1 VIPILFA
8 AAALARDLPNYDAT
22 AKLRVA
28 ASAAHESKVHEVA
41 SCELRVANTSR
52 NAQLA
57 TRNLMIPTE
66 WYTQYGTPSFV
77 WLWGRQEIMASAL
90 DSADGAYVSET
101 HDTGRGAIITR
112 YRQRIDGID
121 VFRNELSVVTARDG
135 TPVAMSGHL
144 AAPALHA
151 ASNAAS
157 RWRLSADDAIARAL
171 ADYGDGTVTSSRTS
185 RIWFDLGTSLE
196 PAHSIELELAPDND
210 MYAYVISAADGR
222 LLFRKNLTEDATY
235 RVWADPAGQRRPLN
249 GPQGFAGNPH
259 PTGTND
265 GFQATLLDSALV
277 TLANGPISTAD
288 PWLAA
293 SATQTT
299 GNNVDAYAD
308 LLAPDGFSAGD
319 VRAIATAPGTFDHH
333 FDLQSQPDAG
343 ATQRMAAITQLFYD
357 VNFLHDWFY
366 DSGFNEAARNAQS
379 DNYGRG
385 GSGNDS
391 IRAEA
396 QDYSGRNNANMSTPS
411 DGGRPRMQMYVFDAI
426 AFRALDVD
434 APASIAG
441 RYGVGTAVFGQ
452 QAFTVS
458 GEVVTTTPADGCAP
472 VAGTLAGKIAF
483 INRGTCNF
491 AVKAANAKAAGALAV
506 IVGNV
511 AESPDPTSYVRMGCA
526 STTCTAAEAALIPAL
541 HVPLETAN
549 ALRAQLAAGALR
561 VTLRRDAGI
570 DRDGSIDNS
579 IVAHEWGHYLSNR
592 LIANSAGLTSPQSR
606 GMGEGWSDF
615 VALLLTTRA
624 EDTAIASNATFNGVF
639 PVATYVRS
647 GGANGPEPN
656 GGYYFGIR
664 RVPYSTDMTR
674 NPLTLRHITNGVP
687 VGGAPVAFG
696 VDGSSN
702 AEVHSTGEVWA
713 TMLWECYA
721 ALLRDTL
728 GDQPRLAFAEAQKRM
743 KDYLV
748 ASLKITPADPT
759 FLDARNALLAAA
771 FAADRTD
778 YLRFWQAFA
787 KRGAGT
793 RAVVAERFSTA
804 NTGVTEDFTLG
815 GDAAV
820 AGLVIDDSPSTCK
833 RNGALEGGE
842 DGLLV
847 VTVRNSGSARLSATT
862 ARVLTDD
869 PRLILDAGGMLAI
882 PPSDPGESV
891 TAALH
896 VSLAPG
902 TTPLAPMITII
913 LTDPDFAIAE
923 SAVFAS
929 RFRLNVHDEAK
940 RSAFDDFE
948 TPATAWS
955 APANARWTAVDL
967 SSTQRVWQAVE
978 RFVRTDASLTSPP
991 LAVATNEPF
1000 RIVFRHRH
1008 WFDATADANGNLI
1021 PLDGGVVEIS
1031 TDDGQSWSD
1040 VGAPGY
1046 SAAPIETGN
1055 SNPLEG
1061 RRAFAG
1067 ISPGATLETPSTSL
1081 FTTSTIDLGTSY
1093 AGRRVRIR
1101 FRIGT
1106 GTATNGLPRLGWQID
1121 NIALTGITNL
1131 PFHALVSD
1139 RGLCTIDGT
1148 TTELRAAGAAGAP
1161 LVLQATVSST
1171 LATPDGTV
1179 EFLENGEIV
1188 GAAPLLHGVATW
1200 NPSSFLAPGTHTI
1213 RASYLGTANFV
1224 ASNASPVTITLAPPA
1239 RRRAVR

>member
-1 VIPILFA
+1 
-8 AAALARDLPNYDAT
+8 LAGRDLPNYDAA
-22 AKLRVA
+22 AKLHATPPA
-28 ASAAHESKVHEVA
+28 A
-41 SCELRVANTSR
+41 RT
-52 NAQLA
+52 A
-57 TRNLMIPTE
+57 TGAKIPTE
-66 WYTQYGTPSFV
+66 WYAQFGTPSFV
-77 WLWGRQEIMASAL
+77 WLWGRHETLAASF
-90 DSADGAYVSET
+90 SEFDGAYVSET
-101 HDTGRGAIITR
+101 HDTGRGAIVTR
-112 YRQRIDGID
+112 FRQRIDGID
-121 VFRNELSVVTARDG
+121 VFRNELNVVTARDG

-144 AAPALHA
+144 APHTVHA
-151 ASNAAS
+151 TSNGASH
-157 RWRLSADDAIARAL
+157 WRLSADDAIALAK
-171 ADYGDGTVTSSRTS
+171 ADYGEGTLTASRAS
-185 RIWFDLGTSLE
+185 RVWFDLGASLE
-196 PAHSIELELAPDND
+196 PAYSLELELAPDND
-210 MYAYVISAADGR
+210 MYAYVVSAADGR

-265 GFQATLLDSALV
+265 GFQAPLLDSALV

-288 PWLAA
+288 PWLAP

-308 LLAPDGFSAGD
+308 LIAPDGISSGD
-319 VRAIATAPGTFDHH
+319 VRATITAPGTFDHH

-385 GSGNDS
+385 GTAGDS

-396 QDYSGRNNANMSTPS
+396 QDYSGRNNANMSTPA

-426 AFRALDVD
+426 TFRALDVD
-434 APASIAG
+434 APAALAG

-452 QAFTVS
+452 PVFTLS
-458 GEVVTTTPADGCAP
+458 GDVAAAAPADGCAAINAAA
-472 VAGTLAGKIAF
+472 VAGKIAF
-483 INRGTCNF
+483 INRGTCTF
-491 AVKAANAKAAGALAV
+491 ATKVANAKAAGALGV

-511 AESPDPTSYVRMGCA
+511 ADSPDPSSYVRMACS
-526 STTCTAAEAALIPAL
+526 STTCTAAEAALIPTL
-541 HVPLETAN
+541 HLPLQTAN
-549 ALRAQLAAGALR
+549 AFRAQLPAGGVR
-561 VTLRRDAGI
+561 VTLRREAGI

-592 LIANSAGLTSPQSR
+592 LIANAAGLIGPQSR
-606 GMGEGWSDF
+606 GLGEGWSDF

-639 PVATYVRS
+639 PVSAYVRS

-664 RVPYSTDMTR
+664 RVPYSTEMTR
-674 NPLTLRHITNGVP
+674 NPLTLRHIGNGVP
-687 VGGAPVAFG
+687 IGGAPLAFG
-696 VDGSSN
+696 VDGSNN
-702 AEVHSTGEVWA
+702 AEVHNTGEVWT

-728 GDQPRLAFAEAQKRM
+728 GDQPRLTFAEAQRRM

-771 FAADRTD
+771 FAADHTD

-804 NTGVTEDFTLG
+804 NAGVTEDFTLG

-820 AGLVIDDSPSTCK
+820 AGVVIDDSPSTCK

-847 VTVRNSGSARLSATT
+847 VTVRNSGNARLSATT
-862 ARVLTDD
+862 ARVTADD
-869 PRLILDAGGMLAI
+869 PRLVLNGGGILPI

-902 TTPLAPMITII
+902 TAPLSPMITVTV
-913 LTDPDFAIAE
+913 TDPDFAIAE
-923 SAVFAS
+923 SAVFSS
-929 RFRLNVHDEAK
+929 RFRLNVHAEAK
-940 RSAFDDFE
+940 RSASDDFE
-948 TPATAWS
+948 TQDTAWS
-955 APANARWTAVDL
+955 VPTSGRWTALDL

-978 RFVRTDASLTSPP
+978 RFVRTDASLVSPQ
-991 LAVATNEPF
+991 LAVAASEPF
-1000 RIVFRHRH
+1000 RIAFRHRH
-1008 WFDATADANGNLI
+1008 WFDATTEANGDLI

-1040 VGAPGY
+1040 IGAAASPGY
-1046 SAAPIETGN
+1046 SAAPIAAGN
-1055 SNPLEG
+1055 FNPLEG
-1061 RRAFAG
+1061 RRSFAG
-1067 ISPGATLETPSTSL
+1067 ISPGASRETPSTSP
-1081 FTTSTIDLGTSY
+1081 FTISTIDLGTSY

-1106 GTATNGLPRLGWQID
+1106 GTATAGVPRLGWQID
-1121 NIALTGITNL
+1121 DVALSGVANL
-1131 PFHALVSD
+1131 PFHALVPD
-1139 RGLCTIDGT
+1139 RGLCTLGGS
-1148 TTELRAAGAAGAP
+1148 TTELRAAGN
-1161 LVLQATVSST
+1161 LLQATVSST

-1179 EFLENGEIV
+1179 ELLENGEIV
-1188 GAAPLLHGVATW
+1188 GAALLVNGIATW
-1200 NPSSFLAPGTHTI
+1200 NPLFFLGPGTHTI
-1213 RASYLGTANFV
+1213 TAAFVGTANFTSS
-1224 ASNASPVTITLAPPA
+1224 ASVPLTITLAPPA
-1239 RRRAVR
+1239 RRRATR